1 MNKYLIS
8 SLLGIILTLI
18 STTSLANNY
27 DRDALTVDRVVDQNI
42 EFNFPNDNNIYP
54 EVSDFEILNYVVMS
68 NEYGERQ
75 VTVTLENS
83 SSGNRIFV
91 SDQIMA
97 LFANGKRVSPFE
109 EKISFKGGETQTI
122 TLNFQNSK
130 YPILRVYTRH

>member
-8 SLLGIILTLI
+8 SLLGTTLTLFG
-18 STTSLANNY
+18 TTSLANNY
-27 DRDALTVDRVVDQNI
+27 DRDALTVDRVVDQDI
-42 EFNFPNDNNIYP
+42 ELNFPNDNNIYP